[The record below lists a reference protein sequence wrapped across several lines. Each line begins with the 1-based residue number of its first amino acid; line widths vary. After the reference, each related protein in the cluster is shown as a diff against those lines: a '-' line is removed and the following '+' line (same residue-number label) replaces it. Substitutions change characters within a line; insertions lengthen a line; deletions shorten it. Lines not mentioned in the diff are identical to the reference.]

1 MATRHARGRTPHWS
15 WGRGAAGL
23 CFPAGHRQQPES
35 GEHTG
40 PRPALRRQVG
50 SPWARHPNLRSPARS
65 SGWTPLGHSHALP
78 RGSGCGAPW
87 HHRLAERGPAAPWSL
102 GTDSRL
108 LRRSWAGRPG
118 VSPAGLHSRRRRG
131 PKGTAGPGLTT
142 HPAPGQA
149 DRCGRGTLGTGRR
162 TRGRSAPP
170 RSPPPGP
177 QRRPDP
183 ESSGRLSGT
192 QSKLRPQTRM
202 WTRPRLLPPEG
213 DPHSWPGPSH
223 GLAPSPESSASTR
236 RNVPAEKGARSA
248 ADAVHGTN
256 IPPAQGP
263 ATGVAASRA
272 ETGPVSGSQ
281 RCGPRLQAA
290 GHDFQVKL
298 RSAIWPGALWW
309 PLAGHAADAL
319 SPDVHGVGVGG
330 ARGSELSGRAGQR
343 GGQ

>member
-40 PRPALRRQVG
+40 PRPALRWQVG

-118 VSPAGLHSRRRRG
+118 VSPAGLHSRRGRG

-149 DRCGRGTLGTGRR
+149 DRCGRSTLVQGDEHEAAPPHLGLRPPAPSAARTLSPQDASLWNTVQAAPTDSDVDPASASA
-162 TRGRSAPP
+162 TRGRSPQLARTLPRPRSLPRVLGQHQTERSSGEGSPQRCRRGSRHKHPP
-170 RSPPPGP
+170 RPGP
-177 QRRPDP
+177 CNRR
-183 ESSGRLSGT
+183 
-192 QSKLRPQTRM
+192 
-202 WTRPRLLPPEG
+202 
-213 DPHSWPGPSH
+213 
-223 GLAPSPESSASTR
+223 
-236 RNVPAEKGARSA
+236 
-248 ADAVHGTN
+248 
-256 IPPAQGP
+256 
-263 ATGVAASRA
+263 
-272 ETGPVSGSQ
+272 GSQ
-281 RCGPRLQAA
+281 
-290 GHDFQVKL
+290 
-298 RSAIWPGALWW
+298 
-309 PLAGHAADAL
+309 
-319 SPDVHGVGVGG
+319 
-330 ARGSELSGRAGQR
+330 
-343 GGQ
+343 

>member
-118 VSPAGLHSRRRRG
+118 VSPAGLHSWR
-131 PKGTAGPGLTT
+131 KGAPTVRAQGDTVPPPV
-142 HPAPGQA
+142 PAPAAQGTEA
-149 DRCGRGTLGTGRR
+149 LALCRPGRGTRNKTWAECRR
-162 TRGRSAPP
+162 RERVRAHGEPP
-170 RSPPPGP
+170 RDDAPAPRPPQPHPRPG
-177 QRRPDP
+177 
-183 ESSGRLSGT
+183 
-192 QSKLRPQTRM
+192 
-202 WTRPRLLPPEG
+202 
-213 DPHSWPGPSH
+213 
-223 GLAPSPESSASTR
+223 
-236 RNVPAEKGARSA
+236 
-248 ADAVHGTN
+248 
-256 IPPAQGP
+256 
-263 ATGVAASRA
+263 
-272 ETGPVSGSQ
+272 
-281 RCGPRLQAA
+281 
-290 GHDFQVKL
+290 
-298 RSAIWPGALWW
+298 
-309 PLAGHAADAL
+309 
-319 SPDVHGVGVGG
+319 
-330 ARGSELSGRAGQR
+330 
-343 GGQ
+343 

>member
-1 MATRHARGRTPHWS
+1 MATRHAHGRTPHWS

-65 SGWTPLGHSHALP
+65 SRWTPLGHSHALP

-118 VSPAGLHSRRRRG
+118 VSPAGLHSRRGRG
-131 PKGTAGPGLTT
+131 PKGTAGPGLTM

-183 ESSGRLSGT
+183 ESSGRLSLEHSPSCTHRLGCGPG
-192 QSKLRPQTRM
+192 LGVCH
-202 WTRPRLLPPEG
+202 PRATPTAGQDPPTASLPP
-213 DPHSWPGPSH
+213 
-223 GLAPSPESSASTR
+223 PSPRPAPDGTFQRRREPAALPTRFTAQTSPPPRALQPAWQPVEQRQGRCPEASAVVPGSR
-236 RNVPAEKGARSA
+236 RQ
-248 ADAVHGTN
+248 GT
-256 IPPAQGP
+256 I
-263 ATGVAASRA
+263 S
-272 ETGPVSGSQ
+272 
-281 RCGPRLQAA
+281 
-290 GHDFQVKL
+290 K
-298 RSAIWPGALWW
+298 
-309 PLAGHAADAL
+309 
-319 SPDVHGVGVGG
+319 
-330 ARGSELSGRAGQR
+330 
-343 GGQ
+343 